1 MNIGM
6 ILDNVFPPDPRV
18 ENEAFTLINNGHTV
32 YLFSLDYTHNHKE
45 QEVIN
50 GIKVH
55 RKRLPKHLYRFSAL
69 AYSFPYY
76 HISLQRGIYKFIKNN
91 DIEAL
96 HIHDI
101 QAARSVFR
109 VNKELNLPVVLDL
122 HENRPEI
129 MKYYP
134 YVTKGLGRLL
144 INPSRWKKFEY
155 KYIKKASKV
164 IVVTDEAK
172 EHYLHNIPIQP
183 EKVTVVPNFVRP
195 DFYTDF
201 ESDHDIIS
209 KYKDRF
215 VIIYIGDTGLRRG
228 LETVINSLDIL
239 IQEIPNIL
247 LLFIGK
253 SKTDSVLHE
262 LVEINNWGNY
272 VEFTG
277 WQDKSL
283 FQSYLVSSHIGICP
297 IHRNIHHDTTYANKL
312 FQYMAFG
319 KPVVVSNCI
328 AQQNLVN
335 KYRCGLVF
343 QDRDVKD
350 FSDKILT
357 LYKDKDYYKELSE
370 NSLKAVKTSLNWE
383 ISGKGLVKLYDEL

>member
-18 ENEAFTLINNGHTV
+18 ENEAFTLIQNGHTV
-32 YLFSLDYTHNHKE
+32 NLFSIDYSHNQKE
-45 QEVIN
+45 YEVIN

-76 HISLQRGIYKFIKNN
+76 HISLQKGIYDFI
-91 DIEAL
+91 IENGIQAL
-96 HIHDI
+96 HVHDI
-101 QAARSVFR
+101 QVARSVFN
-109 VNKELNLPVVLDL
+109 VNKKLNLPLVLDL

-134 YVTKGLGRLL
+134 YVKKGPGKLL
-144 INPSRWKKFEY
+144 ISTSRWKKFEY
-155 KYIKKASKV
+155 KYIQKANNV

-172 EHYLHNIPIQP
+172 EHYIKNISIRSD
-183 EKVTVVPNFVRP
+183 KVYVVQNSVRP
-195 DFYTDF
+195 DFYTYYETDK
-201 ESDHDIIS
+201 SIVS
-209 KYKDRF
+209 RYKGRY
-215 VIIYIGDTGLRRG
+215 VILYIGDTGLRRG
-228 LETVINSLDIL
+228 PETAINSLSAL
-239 IQEIPNIL
+239 IPEIPNIL

-253 SKTDSVLHE
+253 SKTDKVLKDH
-262 LVEINNWGNY
+262 VIRNNWENY
-272 VEFTG
+272 VEFAG

-283 FQSYLVSSHIGICP
+283 FQSYLLASHIGICP
-297 IHRNIHHDTTYANKL
+297 LHRNIHHDTTYANKL

-319 KPVVVSNCI
+319 KPVVVSNCT

-343 QDRDVKD
+343 KDRDVED
-350 FSDKILT
+350 FSDKILI
-357 LYKDKDYYKELSE
+357 LYKDKKLYKELSI
-370 NSLKAVKTSLNWE
+370 NSVRAIETSLNWE
-383 ISGKGLVKLYDEL
+383 ITGNELVKLYEEL

>member
-32 YLFSLDYTHNHKE
+32 YLFCIDYSHDQKE
-45 QEVIN
+45 REVID
-50 GIKVH
+50 GLIVY
-55 RKRLPKHLYRFSAL
+55 RKRLPRHLYRFSAL

-76 HISLQRGIYKFIKNN
+76 HISLRKGIYQFIKDNG
-91 DIEAL
+91 IEAI

-101 QAARSVFR
+101 QVARSVFMANR
-109 VNKELNLPVVLDL
+109 KFNLPVVLDL

-134 YVTKGLGRLL
+134 FVTKGVGKLL

-155 KYIKKASKV
+155 RYIEKASKL

-172 EHYLHNIPIQP
+172 EHYLSNISIKP
-183 EKVTVVPNFVRP
+183 EKVAVVPNFVRP
-195 DFYTDF
+195 DFY
-201 ESDHDIIS
+201 SDYEANHDIIS

-228 LETVINSLDIL
+228 LETAIQSLELL
-239 IQEIPNIL
+239 IPEIPDVL
-247 LLFIGK
+247 LLFIGR
-253 SKTDSVLHE
+253 SKTDKILKDTVRRNGWDE
-262 LVEINNWGNY
+262 Y
-272 VEFTG
+272 VEFAG
-277 WQDKSL
+277 WQDPAL
-283 FQSYLVSSHIGICP
+283 FPSFLLASKIGICP
-297 IHRNIHHDTTYANKL
+297 LHRNIHHDTTYANKL

-319 KPVVVSNCI
+319 KPVIVSNCR
-328 AQQNLVN
+328 AQENMVN

-343 QDRDVKD
+343 QDRDIKD
-350 FSDKILT
+350 FADKILT
-357 LYKDKDYYKELSE
+357 LYKGKEYYKELSE
-370 NSLKAVKTSLNWE
+370 NSLKAVTTSLNWE
-383 ISGKGLVKLYDEL
+383 ISGKSLVNLYRGL